1 MMKKTFSVK
10 RFLDKEISVQKKV
23 MYELVSIRDVA
34 KEAGVAISTV
44 SKVLNHYPN
53 VSEETKEKVNA
64 AIAKLGFVPNTIAS
78 ALSSK
83 KTGRAALVLDA
94 NRHAQTVD
102 EIPMQY
108 MIGAINKAKEKGM
121 DIITVFFTMIAEMNL
136 EEMTRYFQSQG
147 IEGLVICDLS
157 KEDITLR
164 QLVESGKFKSVLI
177 DAPGVGENT
186 SSIHIDNTRAQYEV
200 AKKFLEGKAYKKILY
215 LSGKKN
221 GYVSE
226 ERRDGM
232 NRRAGGLAQE
242 EMVRTGNFS
251 ELEARKLTMQYA
263 GSKEA
268 IICASDLM
276 AIGAMKALI
285 DMDIYR
291 PVCGFD
297 GVSLMGYAGKQMHT
311 VRQDFQKIASS
322 AVEELSRLMEGGG
335 GQDIVVPHKL
345 IRIKYLDVIS

>member
-1 MMKKTFSVK
+1 M
-10 RFLDKEISVQKKV
+10 
-23 MYELVSIRDVA
+23 
-34 KEAGVAISTV
+34 AISTV

-53 VSEETKEKVNA
+53 VREETKEKVNA
-64 AIAKLGFVPNTIAS
+64 AIAELGFVPNTIAA

-83 KTGRAALVLDA
+83 KTGRIALVLDV

-108 MIGAINKAKEKGM
+108 IIGAINRAKEKGM
-121 DIITVFFTMIAEMNL
+121 DIITVFFTMIAEMSVD
-136 EEMTRYFQSQG
+136 EMVRYFQSQS
-147 IEGLVICDLS
+147 IEGLIICGLS
-157 KEDITLR
+157 KDDVMLR
-164 QLVESGKFKSVLI
+164 RLVDGGKFKCVLI

-186 SSIHIDNTRAQYEV
+186 SSIHVDNERAQYEV
-200 AKKFLEGKAYKKILY
+200 AKKFLEGKPYKKILY

-226 ERRDGM
+226 ERLIGV
-232 NRRAGGLAQE
+232 NRLAQE
-242 EMVRTGNFS
+242 LGLSVLVRTGNFS

-263 GSKEA
+263 AGKDA

-311 VRQDFQKIASS
+311 VRQDFQKIAAS
-322 AVEELSRLMEGGG
+322 AVEELSRLMEGGS

>member
-1 MMKKTFSVK
+1 M
-10 RFLDKEISVQKKV
+10 
-23 MYELVSIRDVA
+23 VSIRDVA

-53 VSEETKEKVNA
+53 VSDETKEKVNA
-64 AIAKLGFVPNTIAS
+64 AIAELGFVPNTIAA

-83 KTGRAALVLDA
+83 KTGRAALVLDV

-108 MIGAINKAKEKGM
+108 MVGAINKAKEKGM
-121 DIITVFFTMIAEMNL
+121 DIITVFFTMIAEMNV

-147 IEGLVICDLS
+147 IEGLVVCDLS
-157 KEDITLR
+157 KDDITLR
-164 QLVESGKFKSVLI
+164 QLVESSKFKSVLI
-177 DAPGVGENT
+177 DAPGVSENI

-200 AKKFLEGKAYKKILY
+200 AKKFLEGKDYKKILY
-215 LSGKKN
+215 LSGKKS

-226 ERRDGM
+226 ERLNGM
-232 NRRAGGLAQE
+232 KRLADELGLQVL
-242 EMVRTGNFS
+242 VRTGNFS

-263 GSKEA
+263 QYKDA

-311 VRQDFQKIASS
+311 VRQDFQKIAGS
-322 AVEELSRLMEGGG
+322 AVEELSRLMEGGS
-335 GQDIVVPHKL
+335 GQDIVAPHKL

>member
-1 MMKKTFSVK
+1 M
-10 RFLDKEISVQKKV
+10 

-53 VSEETKEKVNA
+53 VSDETKEKVNA
-64 AIAKLGFVPNTIAS
+64 AIAELGFVPNTIAA

-83 KTGRAALVLDA
+83 KTGRAALVLDV

-108 MIGAINKAKEKGM
+108 MVGAINKAKEKGM
-121 DIITVFFTMIAEMNL
+121 DIITVFFTMIAEMNV

-147 IEGLVICDLS
+147 IEGLVVCDLS
-157 KEDITLR
+157 KDDIILR
-164 QLVESGKFKSVLI
+164 QLVESSKFKSVLI
-177 DAPGVGENT
+177 DAPGVSENI

-200 AKKFLEGKAYKKILY
+200 AKKFLEGKDYKKILY
-215 LSGKKN
+215 LSGKKS

-226 ERRDGM
+226 ERLNGM
-232 NRRAGGLAQE
+232 KRLADELGLQVL
-242 EMVRTGNFS
+242 VRTGNFS

-263 GSKEA
+263 QYKDA

-311 VRQDFQKIASS
+311 VRQDFQKIAGS
-322 AVEELSRLMEGGG
+322 AVEELSRLMEGGS
-335 GQDIVVPHKL
+335 GQDIVVSHKL

>member
-1 MMKKTFSVK
+1 M
-10 RFLDKEISVQKKV
+10 
-23 MYELVSIRDVA
+23 VSIRDVA
-34 KEAGVAISTV
+34 REAGVAISTV

-53 VSEETKEKVNA
+53 VREETKEKVNA
-64 AIAKLGFVPNTIAS
+64 AIAELGFVPNTIAA

-83 KTGRAALVLDA
+83 KTGRIALVLDV
-94 NRHAQTVD
+94 NRHAQMVD

-108 MIGAINKAKEKGM
+108 IIGAINRAKEKGM
-121 DIITVFFTMIAEMNL
+121 DIITVFFTMIAEMSVD
-136 EEMTRYFQSQG
+136 EMVRYFQSQS
-147 IEGLVICDLS
+147 IEGLIICGLS
-157 KEDITLR
+157 KDDVMLR
-164 QLVESGKFKSVLI
+164 RLVDGGKFKCVLI

-186 SSIHIDNTRAQYEV
+186 SSIHVDNERAQYEV
-200 AKKFLEGKAYKKILY
+200 AKKFLEGKPYKKILY

-226 ERRDGM
+226 ERLIGV
-232 NRRAGGLAQE
+232 NRLAQE
-242 EMVRTGNFS
+242 LGLSVLVRTGNFS

-263 GSKEA
+263 AGKDA

-311 VRQDFQKIASS
+311 VRQDFQKIAAS
-322 AVEELSRLMEGGG
+322 AVEELSRLMEGGS

>member
-1 MMKKTFSVK
+1 M
-10 RFLDKEISVQKKV
+10 
-23 MYELVSIRDVA
+23 VSIRDVA
-34 KEAGVAISTV
+34 REAGVAISTV

-53 VSEETKEKVNA
+53 VREETKEKVNA
-64 AIAKLGFVPNTIAS
+64 AIAELGFVPNSIAA

-83 KTGRAALVLDA
+83 KTGRIALVLDV

-108 MIGAINKAKEKGM
+108 IIGAINRAKEKGM
-121 DIITVFFTMIAEMNL
+121 DIITVFFTMIAEMSVD
-136 EEMTRYFQSQG
+136 EMVRYFQSQS
-147 IEGLVICDLS
+147 IEGLIICGLS
-157 KEDITLR
+157 KDDVMLR
-164 QLVESGKFKSVLI
+164 RLVDGGKFKCVLI

-186 SSIHIDNTRAQYEV
+186 SSIHVDNERAQYEV
-200 AKKFLEGKAYKKILY
+200 AKKFLEGKPYKKILY

-226 ERRDGM
+226 ERLIGV
-232 NRRAGGLAQE
+232 NRLAQE
-242 EMVRTGNFS
+242 LGLSVLVRTGNFS

-263 GSKEA
+263 AGKDA

-311 VRQDFQKIASS
+311 VRQDFQKIAAS
-322 AVEELSRLMEGGG
+322 AVEELSRLMEGGS

>member
-1 MMKKTFSVK
+1 MS
-10 RFLDKEISVQKKV
+10 
-23 MYELVSIRDVA
+23 VSIRDVA
-34 KEAGVAISTV
+34 KQAGVAISTV

-53 VSEETKEKVNA
+53 VSEETKGKVNA
-64 AIAKLGFVPNTIAS
+64 AIAELGFVPNTIAS

-83 KTGRAALVLDA
+83 RTGRTALVLDV
-94 NRHAQTVD
+94 NRHVQTVD

-108 MIGAINKAKEKGM
+108 IIGAINKAKEVGM
-121 DIITVFFTMIAEMNL
+121 DIITVFFTMVAEMNVD
-136 EEMTRYFQSQG
+136 EMVRYFQSQS
-147 IEGLVICDLS
+147 IEGLIICGLS
-157 KEDITLR
+157 KDDIMLR
-164 QLVESGKFKSVLI
+164 KLVECGKFKSVLI
-177 DAPGVGENT
+177 DAPGVSEST
-186 SSIHIDNTRAQYEV
+186 SCIHIDNARAQYEV
-200 AKKFLEGKAYKKILY
+200 AKKFLDGKTYKKILY

-226 ERRDGM
+226 ERLNGM
-232 NRRAGGLAQE
+232 NRLAQE
-242 EMVRTGNFS
+242 QGLDVLVRTGNFS
-251 ELEARKLTMQYA
+251 ELAARKLTMQYA
-263 GSKEA
+263 GSKDA

-311 VRQDFQKIASS
+311 VKQDFQKIAAS
-322 AVEELSRLMEGGG
+322 AVEELSRLMQGGS
-335 GQDIVVPHKL
+335 GQDIVAPHKL